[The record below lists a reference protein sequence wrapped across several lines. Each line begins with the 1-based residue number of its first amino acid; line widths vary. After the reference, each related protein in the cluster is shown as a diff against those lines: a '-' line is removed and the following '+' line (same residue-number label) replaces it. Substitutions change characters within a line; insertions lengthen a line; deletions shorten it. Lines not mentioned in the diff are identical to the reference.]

1 MRLPVKTDGDRNDK
15 LIDPWYDCY
24 FEENTHVDA
33 AWCSMYIRVKT
44 DGTLVVASSN
54 GAVTE

>member
-1 MRLPVKTDGDRNDK
+1 MNTDGDRNDK

-33 AWCSMYIRVKT
+33 AWCSMYIRVKA
-44 DGTLVVASSN
+44 DGVLVVASSN